1 VKETE
6 VATQIMMKLAATSLI
21 ATAQMAWGQSN
32 MPAQGLVQA
41 NIPSSVASDRDRN
54 TLQETPIRS
63 GVVPDKVNGNG
74 SGRRGNGRLRPAV
87 LVDANGELVGRF
99 VENAALLEY
108 QGEAMAIP
116 LAWDARDP
124 NTQSGYFTWG
134 SVAIVFL
141 TADCSGKA
149 YGYPNYMTYGTR
161 YVAQGVYDPNAKS
174 WSAYVFDHDNMEVV
188 TIGSRL
194 QYDQWAKT
202 MNCYTSSGTMLY
214 MPAVDTIALDPI
226 AKMPMRVE

>member
-1 VKETE
+1 M
-6 VATQIMMKLAATSLI
+6 ATQIMKGMAATMLL
-21 ATAQMAWGQSN
+21 ATAQMAWSQSG

-41 NIPSSVASDRDRN
+41 NTSSSAASDRDRSAA
-54 TLQETPIRS
+54 QDTPVRS
-63 GVVPDKVNGNG
+63 GVVPDKVYGNG
-74 SGRRGNGRLRPAV
+74 SARRGNARLRPAV

-108 QGEAMAIP
+108 QGDAMAVP
-116 LAWDARDP
+116 LSWDARDP

-149 YGYPNYMTYGTR
+149 YGYPNYLTYGTR

-174 WSAYVFDHDNMEVV
+174 WSAYVFDHNNMEVV

-202 MNCYTSSGTMLY
+202 MTCYTSSGTMLY

-226 AKMPMRVE
+226 AKMPMKVE